1 MKKRNHDRVLETP
14 GTARTGR
21 LGYGQESLMSF
32 KKKKV
37 KNGFIYIT
45 ESKTDERREIPV
57 NDDVATM
64 FKEIRREQGLSSP
77 CVSIRET
84 SALSTVLR

>member
-1 MKKRNHDRVLETP
+1 MTKRNHDRALETP

-21 LGYGQESLMSF
+21 LGYGRESLMSF

-37 KNGFIYIT
+37 KNRFIYIT